1 MTDHPPGMIVP
12 LELVRQ
18 KRVAL
23 TDAALVQVLGED
35 YCLLTGLIT
44 AAPSTSLSKSS
55 MAVATAR
62 HGHGQMNSHVSSAAP
77 TSAAKP
83 LPHHFTTTTTINNNN
98 NNNNNNNTTTTTTNN
113 NNSASTSSAMMTT
126 SNTATATAIAT
137 DTHKTDQGS
146 VDDRWWMYR
155 AGVWAILGVFVAVF
169 ADRLAMAWYDSNN
182 Q

>member
-1 MTDHPPGMIVP
+1 MTHHPPGMTVP

-23 TDAALVQVLGED
+23 TDAVLVQVLGED
-35 YCLLTGLIT
+35 YCRLTGLIT

-55 MAVATAR
+55 MTVATAR
-62 HGHGQMNSHVSSAAP
+62 HGHGQMNSYASSAAP

-83 LPHHFTTTTTINNNN
+83 LPHRVTSTT
-98 NNNNNNNTTTTTTNN
+98 
-113 NNSASTSSAMMTT
+113 TSSATITT
-126 SNTATATAIAT
+126 PITATTATVTATATATGA
-137 DTHKTDQGS
+137 HKKDQGSVASPCS

-155 AGVWAILGVFVAVF
+155 AGVWAVLGVLVAVF

-182 Q
+182 H